1 MNRLAARLKYLLRGD
16 VGALDSP
23 KPRRCSRH
31 WRGVTVHICVCVD
44 HASIPLGPFSHSR
57 QYWYRAGKIHCFSLS
72 VQPGIS
78 HSKLGGIPD
87 AKEIPV
93 VRVLSESP
101 LSGSHLTEAASALTN
116 KPPGADPRAA
126 LRIDWAVFVTEALAP
141 APPPMPVASIR
152 SWLGG
157 RVPGRS
163 PWWAMLCVPRSDTM
177 SGICG
182 DIAPNRRPS
191 S

>member
-1 MNRLAARLKYLLRGD
+1 VLWILPNRA
-16 VGALDSP
+16 GALGIG
-23 KPRRCSRH
+23 RALLF
-31 WRGVTVHICVCVD
+31 ICVRVD

-57 QYWYRAGKIHCFSLS
+57 QY
-72 VQPGIS
+72 IS

-101 LSGSHLTEAASALTN
+101 LSGSHLTETASALTN

-126 LRIDWAVFVTEALAP
+126 PRIDWAVFVTEALAP
-141 APPPMPVASIR
+141 APPPMSVASTR

-157 RVPGRS
+157 PVPGRS
-163 PWWAMLCVPRSDTM
+163 PRWAMLCVPRSDTM

-182 DIAPNRRPS
+182 DIAPNR
-191 S
+191 